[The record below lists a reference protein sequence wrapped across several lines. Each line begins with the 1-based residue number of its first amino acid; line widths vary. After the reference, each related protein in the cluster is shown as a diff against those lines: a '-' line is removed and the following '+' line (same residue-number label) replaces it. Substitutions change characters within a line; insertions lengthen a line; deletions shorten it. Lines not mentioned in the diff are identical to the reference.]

1 MTETPGDPEQPRQD
15 GPPEESPREP
25 PYGEPYA
32 GQPYGP
38 PAPYGQQQY
47 GQQQYGQQ
55 QYGGPAPYGRP
66 QGFPPVAYAPDHPRA
81 TTSLVLG
88 ILGIVACGILAPFAW
103 WVGRQTVA
111 EIDASH
117 GQLGGRGAAQ
127 TGYLLGVIGSAM
139 LGFVALLVVVWGV
152 FILVVAGAS
161 FSS

>member
-47 GQQQYGQQ
+47 GQQQYG
-55 QYGGPAPYGRP
+55 GPAPYAQP

-88 ILGIVACGILAPFAW
+88 ILGIVVCGVSAPFAW

-127 TGYLLGVIGSAM
+127 TGYVLGVIGSAL
-139 LGFVALLVVVWGV
+139 LGFALLLVVVWLV
-152 FILVVAGAS
+152 FLLLLARAS

>member
-1 MTETPGDPEQPRQD
+1 MTNTPGDPEQPQD
-15 GPPEESPREP
+15 GPTGEPAGPPPYEQP
-25 PYGEPYA
+25 PYG
-32 GQPYGP
+32 QP
-38 PAPYGQQQY
+38 PYGQPPYSPPAQY
-47 GQQQYGQQ
+47 GQQYGQ
-55 QYGGPAPYGRP
+55 QYGGPAPYGQP

-88 ILGIVACGILAPFAW
+88 ILGIVVCGVIAPFAW

-127 TGYLLGVIGSAM
+127 TGYVLGVIGSAL
-139 LGFVALLVVVWGV
+139 LGFALLLVVVWLV
-152 FILVVAGAS
+152 FLLLLARAS